1 MSRFR
6 KLSHALWYCQYHMLW
21 VAKYRYRVLEGAVDR
36 EVYNSLRVFLG
47 QSGCECVELNVQPDH
62 VHLVVMVPPKK
73 STSDMMGILDGRSAI
88 RVFEQ
93 FPHLKRKPYWGNH
106 FWAPG
111 YCVDTVG
118 LDEKMIRKY
127 VKFQEN
133 KERHEEQL
141 KLQY

>member
-1 MSRFR
+1 
-6 KLSHALWYCQYHMLW
+6 
-21 VAKYRYRVLEGAVDR
+21 
-36 EVYNSLRVFLG
+36 
-47 QSGCECVELNVQPDH
+47 
-62 VHLVVMVPPKK
+62 MVPPKK